1 MALAFEIIA
10 TLSDESGDD
19 ATTTIKVPSGFS
31 LSQYGEFAVAMS
43 SLVDDMLSGRVDGLD
58 LCLTADISGLTGN
71 LVGAASDVEEVG
83 RFQFRTVDGRPVKL
97 NLPAL
102 NESLVA
108 VGTDDLDLVDP
119 AIAAIEAMM
128 VDGIAVTLATITPC
142 DVAEDDIVSLEFARE
157 GFRP

>member
-1 MALAFEIIA
+1 MAVAFEIIA

-19 ATTTIKVPSGFS
+19 ATTTLKVPSGFS
-31 LSQYGEFAVAMS
+31 LSQYGEFAVAMAA
-43 SLVDDMLSGRVDGLD
+43 LVDDMLSGRVESLE
-58 LCLTADISGLTGN
+58 LCLSADLSGLTGN
-71 LVGAASDVEEVG
+71 VIGAASDVEEVG

-97 NLPAL
+97 NLPTL

-119 AIAAIEAMM
+119 NIAAIETMM
-128 VDGIAVTLATITPC
+128 VDGIAVTLGTITPC